1 MMNKKAVTV
10 VGSINYDIILKQKR
24 LPAIGET
31 YTADSVTFSGGGKGA
46 NQAVQCAK
54 LGLETY
60 MIGKVGNDSFGS
72 ELLSNLD
79 QYGVNIEWVGRA
91 DTNTGL
97 GIVNSL
103 EDGKLIS
110 TISKGANY
118 SVTTE
123 DIDRASEVFE
133 RSKIVILQLEI
144 PKEIVEYTIT
154 LAKKHECYVILNAAP
169 AREVDEE
176 YLRMVDCFVVN
187 ETEASFYSGE
197 NITTVE
203 DADRNCEKLYEYA
216 NHLLV
221 ITLGEKGS
229 VLYDGKSKYFFPSK
243 KVNVVE
249 TTGAGDSY
257 TGALAYAIMNGKSI
271 GEMGELASEVSSR
284 TVTKIGGQDAMPTLE
299 EINQ

>member
-1 MMNKKAVTV
+1 MIKNAVTV
-10 VGSINYDIILKQKR
+10 IGSINYDIIFKQKR

-31 YTADSVTFSGGGKGA
+31 LSADNVTFSCGGKGA

-54 LGLETY
+54 LGLKTY
-60 MIGKVGNDSFGS
+60 MVGKIGNDNFGS
-72 ELLSNLD
+72 ELLSNMEK
-79 QYGVNIEWVGRA
+79 YGLNTTYISQA

-103 EDGKLIS
+103 EDGRLVS

-118 SVTTE
+118 SLKCE
-123 DIDRASEVFE
+123 DIDHVESIIKK
-133 RSKIVILQLEI
+133 SKIVILQLEI
-144 PKEIVEYTIT
+144 PKEVVEYSIQT
-154 LAKKHECYVILNAAP
+154 AKKYDCYIILNAAP
-169 AREVDEE
+169 ACQIDEK

-203 DADRNCEKLYEYA
+203 SAKQVCKELYEYA

-229 VLYDGKSKYFFPSK
+229 ILYDGNEILIFPSK

-249 TTGAGDSY
+249 TTGAGDSFI
-257 TGALAYAIMNGKSI
+257 GALAYGIMNEKSYD
-271 GEMGELASEVSSR
+271 EMGEFASLVSSR
-284 TVTKIGGQDAMPTLE
+284 TVTKIGGQEAMPTLKE
-299 EINQ
+299 LYN